1 MPVEEISIDN
11 NEYLDPVQKAEHS
24 GLLNDQLWANEPK
37 QTILESASLP
47 KCDSPLEVKYD
58 PKNADEYSEFPG
70 TSFFD
75 VLINGTK
82 WSFAPKF
89 IP

>member
-58 PKNADEYSEFPG
+58 PKNTDE
-70 TSFFD
+70 
-75 VLINGTK
+75 
-82 WSFAPKF
+82 
-89 IP
+89 

>member
-47 KCDSPLEVKYD
+47 KCDSPLEVNHD
-58 PKNADEYSEFPG
+58 PKMLMNRVNSLGLAIF
-70 TSFFD
+70 
-75 VLINGTK
+75 
-82 WSFAPKF
+82 
-89 IP
+89 

>member
-1 MPVEEISIDN
+1 MNEPELPVEEISIDN

-47 KCDSPLEVKYD
+47 KCDSPLEV
-58 PKNADEYSEFPG
+58 
-70 TSFFD
+70 
-75 VLINGTK
+75 
-82 WSFAPKF
+82 
-89 IP
+89 